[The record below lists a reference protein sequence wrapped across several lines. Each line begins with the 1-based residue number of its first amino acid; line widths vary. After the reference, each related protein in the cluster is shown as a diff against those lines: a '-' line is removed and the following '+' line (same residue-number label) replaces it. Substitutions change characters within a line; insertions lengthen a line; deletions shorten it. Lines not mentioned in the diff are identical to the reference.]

1 MRAFRSLLFV
11 AILLSL
17 QPAVRAGVPF
27 TPGADDSPNRPAV
40 DWLEPRGLN
49 IVDLVGLVPESH
61 LTDAILSFSGV
72 GGIVQ
77 YVSGQRTGDT
87 VVIQTRISPGYLP
100 NNTIFNCL
108 GQIAALDQWPSNVPA
123 GRMQLFADGVDI
135 TTQIA
140 FFEFFTSGQVLPVQ
154 NTQPGQAGAD
164 RYQKNFQQPS
174 FTDGKLQ
181 LPANS
186 GCNIFL
192 NGHVTA
198 NLTATFT
205 FTLSSPI
212 AMQHL
217 GSETFTFHSYV
228 GPGFAGQLESLRA
241 QMEARFPGIRHD
253 KFTLTPPAEA
263 EYLLVHIPPTPANA
277 GAFEPLDRNLTRPTS
292 GSYRLLHRDGNLLSV
307 DHTNLMGLPLQGQY
321 KDADLSPGVEFLP
334 RIVDVDQVASPEYF
348 VPPGVAYDPC
358 MTNGGCPDSLLDQIW
373 NATASLTVH
382 YYKVTR
388 TDVGLDRIPIQPVGP
403 GWSPAGRNI
412 TRPSQPVLFI
422 QDTRLYLPTIFNPA
436 VIPPDDT
443 AGCPCGW
450 FTADGRMLDFIP
462 AP

>member
-1 MRAFRSLLFV
+1 MRGFLSLLIV
-11 AILLSL
+11 ALLLSF
-17 QPAVRAGVPF
+17 QPAVRADVAF
-27 TPGADDSPNRPAV
+27 TPGADDTPALPAV

-49 IVDLVGLVPESH
+49 IVDLVGLVPDDH
-61 LTDAILSFSGV
+61 LIDAILSFSGV

-87 VVIQTRISPGYLP
+87 VVIQTRITPGYLP
-100 NNTIFNCL
+100 DNTVFNCL

-123 GRMQLFADGVDI
+123 SQMQLFADGVDI

-140 FFEFFTSGQVLPVQ
+140 FFEFFASGQVLPVQ
-154 NTQPGQAGAD
+154 NTQPGQSGAD
-164 RYQKNFQQPS
+164 RYQKTFQQPS
-174 FTDGKLQ
+174 FADGKLQ

-186 GCNIFL
+186 GCNIFI
-192 NGHVTA
+192 NGAVTGS
-198 NLTATFT
+198 LTATFT
-205 FTLSSPI
+205 VNVASPI
-212 AMQHL
+212 AVEHL

-253 KFTLTPPAEA
+253 KFTLTPPAGA
-263 EYLLVHIPPTPANA
+263 EYVLVHIPPTPANA
-277 GAFEPLDRNLTRPTS
+277 GANAPLDRNIARSTS
-292 GSYRLLHRDGNLLSV
+292 GSYRLLHRDGNVLSV

-321 KDADLSPGVEFLP
+321 KDADLSPGAQFLP

-403 GWSPAGRNI
+403 GWSPS
-412 TRPSQPVLFI
+412 TRRAATLPRPALAPADVQV
-422 QDTRLYLPTIFNPA
+422 YLPAIFNPA
-436 VIPPDDT
+436 VIPPDDAT
-443 AGCPCGW
+443 GCPCGW
-450 FTADGRMLDFIP
+450 FTADGRMLDFIA

>member
-1 MRAFRSLLFV
+1 MRAFLSLLIV
-11 AILLSL
+11 AILLSS
-17 QPAVRAGVPF
+17 QPAVRAGVLF
-27 TPGADDSPNRPAV
+27 TPGADDTPNRPAV

-49 IVDLVGLVPESH
+49 IVDLVGRVPESH
-61 LTDAILSFSGV
+61 LVDAILSFSGV

-87 VVIQTRISPGYLP
+87 VVIQTRITPGYLP

-123 GRMQLFADGVDI
+123 GQMQLFADGVDI
-135 TTQIA
+135 TAQIA
-140 FFEFFTSGQVLPVQ
+140 FFEFFAAGQVLPVQ
-154 NTQPGQAGAD
+154 NTQPGQSGAD

-174 FTDGKLQ
+174 FADGKLQ

-192 NGHVTA
+192 NGAVTA

-205 FTLSSPI
+205 FSAPSPV
-212 AMQHL
+212 ALQPL

-228 GPGFAGQLESLRA
+228 GPGFAGQLESLRS
-241 QMEARFPGIRHD
+241 QMEARYPGIRHD
-253 KFTLTPPAEA
+253 KFTLTPPTDA

-277 GAFEPLDRNLTRPTS
+277 GAVEPQDLNRSRSTS

-307 DHTNLMGLPLQGQY
+307 DHTNLMGLPLHGQY
-321 KDADLSPGVEFLP
+321 KDADLSPGAEFLP

-358 MTNGGCPDSLLDQIW
+358 MTNGGCPESLLDQIW

-382 YYKVTR
+382 YYQVTR
-388 TDVGLDRIPIQPVGP
+388 TGVGLDRIPIQPVGP
-403 GWSPAGRNI
+403 GWSPSLRSAATPPR
-412 TRPSQPVLFI
+412 PVLFRGDEQI
-422 QDTRLYLPTIFNPA
+422 YLPIIFNPA
-436 VIPPDDT
+436 VIPADDAT
-443 AGCPCGW
+443 GCPCGW